1 MDENTSMK
9 ILDILDSM
17 KVAESIFQPV
27 PPLDTTLFLFPV
39 MLYRNQERSQYRVA
53 PNQLFLIRC
62 MTVEEGRKIELTI
75 RKPQDPLW
83 IFCVTT
89 FFIFHKMATQTK
101 LLKTGILFN
110 KNICIKLLIK
120 FDFDFSGCIK
130 WKAEGLTWVRCLV
143 VTPGAT
149 GAPSAFV
156 LIIHIFITQLALEI
170 SFIVG
175 GAILTKRS
183 YAGNRIDFTC
193 PKCGNEFKSVVTRN
207 DRNAD
212 AVICPGCG
220 ATLNIN
226 IIGKSE
232 NELIDDVIRNTRRA
246 FEDVFKK

>member
-1 MDENTSMK
+1 MIKK
-9 ILDILDSM
+9 IFM
-17 KVAESIFQPV
+17 EH
-27 PPLDTTLFLFPV
+27 T
-39 MLYRNQERSQYRVA
+39 N
-53 PNQLFLIRC
+53 
-62 MTVEEGRKIELTI
+62 KI
-75 RKPQDPLW
+75 D
-83 IFCVTT
+83 
-89 FFIFHKMATQTK
+89 
-101 LLKTGILFN
+101 
-110 KNICIKLLIK
+110 LLICE
-120 FDFDFSGCIK
+120 GLK